1 MDRDLFDTNKL
12 TEQFLCCTP
21 INTIDTFVS
30 TQNTSCLI
38 DLNEQKK
45 ILENT
50 VNNNLNKKYPIKRSY
65 QQAFL
70 KLLMKKI
77 EEEGGE
83 IHDDIYSAYCYLIS
97 LSLNE
102 SNHFRHFLI
111 DDKGSDYISV
121 QESTNIISEGTT
133 GLCSWQGALELSK
146 WCTKNRNE
154 FCGKV
159 ILELGCGVGLT
170 GLCIIKKCSPKQY
183 IFSDCHQTV
192 LDMVSKN
199 IKLNLLQNIEK
210 VQIKPQL
217 EIDRLKFQI
226 KYNNT
231 DVEVMELRW
240 EDIKKYLT
248 EHWIMPDIIIGAD
261 ILYDTNSFHT
271 LVLVLKALLSF
282 NNRYAIIA
290 GIIRNVD
297 TFSQFLHL
305 LELHDLSFEKCIV
318 PEQTILIQ

>member
-1 MDRDLFDTNKL
+1 
-12 TEQFLCCTP
+12 
-21 INTIDTFVS
+21 
-30 TQNTSCLI
+30 
-38 DLNEQKK
+38 
-45 ILENT
+45 
-50 VNNNLNKKYPIKRSY
+50 
-65 QQAFL
+65 
-70 KLLMKKI
+70 
-77 EEEGGE
+77 
-83 IHDDIYSAYCYLIS
+83 
-97 LSLNE
+97 
-102 SNHFRHFLI
+102 
-111 DDKGSDYISV
+111 
-121 QESTNIISEGTT
+121 
-133 GLCSWQGALELSK
+133 
-146 WCTKNRNE
+146 
-154 FCGKV
+154 
-159 ILELGCGVGLT
+159 
-170 GLCIIKKCSPKQY
+170 
-183 IFSDCHQTV
+183 
-192 LDMVSKN
+192 MVSKN

-305 LELHDLSFEKCIV
+305 LGISLTGKI
-318 PEQTILIQ
+318 